1 MTSRNVLF
9 WDLDG
14 TIADSGA
21 GITASLND
29 VFANVGADAMTDA
42 EIRRVIGPP
51 LQTTMPELLSRR
63 NLDVDRTEEFIQEY
77 RRIYIEN
84 HLPHT
89 PVIEGMRDVIETLSQ
104 HWHLALVTAKPQAQ
118 AEVAVRAIGMDH
130 HMVTVVGPAADA
142 PVHKSVLL
150 RRALVDCERELGVAP
165 TLEECWM
172 IGDRNHDIEAGVQVG
187 TKAAGVLWGFGDHE
201 ELTSA
206 GAHAVVATPAELLS
220 LLLPGHK

>member
-21 GITASLND
+21 GITASMNEI
-29 VFANVGADAMTDA
+29 FANVGVEAMSDV

-51 LQTTMPELLSRR
+51 LQTTMPEWLTRR
-63 NLDVDRTEEFIQEY
+63 GLDVARTEEFIQEY
-77 RRIYIEN
+77 RRVYKEN

-89 PVIEGMRDVIETLSQ
+89 PVIEGMRHVIEELSN
-104 HWHLALVTAKPQAQ
+104 HWHLALVTAKPQTQ
-118 AEVAVRAIGMDH
+118 ADVAIRATGLDH
-130 HMVTVVGPAADA
+130 HMVTVVGPADDA

-150 RRALVDCERELGVAP
+150 RRALVDVERELGTAP
-165 TLEECWM
+165 TLEKCWM

-187 TKAAGVLWGFGDHE
+187 TKAAGVLWGFGDRE
-201 ELTSA
+201 ELASA

-220 LLLPGHK
+220 LLLPRD

>member
-1 MTSRNVLF
+1 
-9 WDLDG
+9 
-14 TIADSGA
+14 
-21 GITASLND
+21 
-29 VFANVGADAMTDA
+29 MTDA

-63 NLDVDRTEEFIQEY
+63 SLDVARSEEFIQEY
-77 RRIYIEN
+77 RRTYITQ

-118 AEVAVRAIGMDH
+118 AEVAIRATGLDH
-130 HMVTVVGPAADA
+130 HMVTVVGPAADE

-165 TLEECWM
+165 TLEKCWM
-172 IGDRNHDIEAGVQVG
+172 IGDRNHDIEAGLQVG

-201 ELTSA
+201 ELATA

-220 LLLPGHK
+220 LLLSRD

>member
-21 GITASLND
+21 GITASMNEI
-29 VFANVGADAMTDA
+29 FANVGVEAMSDV

-63 NLDVDRTEEFIQEY
+63 GLDVARTEEFIQEY
-77 RRIYIEN
+77 RRVYKEH

-89 PVIEGMRDVIETLSQ
+89 TVIDGMRDVIEELSK
-104 HWHLALVTAKPQAQ
+104 HWHLAVVTAKPEEQAV
-118 AEVAVRAIGMDH
+118 VAVRATGLDH
-130 HMVTVVGPAADA
+130 HMVTIVGPAADA

-150 RRALVDCERELGVAP
+150 RRALIDVERELGVVP
-165 TLEECWM
+165 SLEQCWM

-187 TKAAGVLWGFGDHE
+187 TNAAGVLWGFGDHD
-201 ELTSA
+201 ELSAA
-206 GAHAVVATPAELLS
+206 GAHAIVSQPDELLS
-220 LLLPGHK
+220 LLLPKS

>member
-14 TIADSGA
+14 TIVDSGA
-21 GITASLND
+21 GITASMNE
-29 VFANVGADAMTDA
+29 VFANVGAEAMSDV

-63 NLDVDRTEEFIQEY
+63 NLDVARTEEFIQEY
-77 RRIYIEN
+77 RRVYIEH

-89 PVIEGMRDVIETLSQ
+89 VVIDGMREVVETLSES
-104 HWHLALVTAKPQAQ
+104 WHLALVTAKPQTQ
-118 AEVAVRAIGMDH
+118 ADIAIRTIGLEH
-130 HMVTVVGPAADA
+130 LMVTVVGPADDG

-150 RRALVDCERELGVAP
+150 RRALVDVERELGVTP
-165 TLEECWM
+165 TLEKCWM

-206 GAHAVVATPAELLS
+206 GAHAVLATTAELLS
-220 LLLPGHK
+220 LLLPGH

>member
-14 TIADSGA
+14 TIVDSGA
-21 GITASLND
+21 GITASMNE
-29 VFANVGADAMTDA
+29 VFANVGAEAMSDV

-63 NLDVDRTEEFIQEY
+63 NLDVARTEEFIQEY
-77 RRIYIEN
+77 RRVYIEH

-89 PVIEGMRDVIETLSQ
+89 VVIDGMREVVETLSES
-104 HWHLALVTAKPQAQ
+104 WHLALVTAKPQTQ
-118 AEVAVRAIGMDH
+118 ADIAIRTIGLEHLMVA
-130 HMVTVVGPAADA
+130 VVGPADDG

-150 RRALVDCERELGVAP
+150 RRALVDVERELGVAP
-165 TLEECWM
+165 TLEKCWM

-187 TKAAGVLWGFGDHE
+187 TKAAGVLWGFGDRE
-201 ELTSA
+201 ELATA

-220 LLLPGHK
+220 LLLPGH

>member
-21 GITASLND
+21 GITASMNEI
-29 VFANVGADAMTDA
+29 FANVGVEAMSDV

-63 NLDVDRTEEFIQEY
+63 GLDVARTEEFIQEY
-77 RRIYIEN
+77 RRVYKEH

-89 PVIEGMRDVIETLSQ
+89 TVIDGMRDVIEELSK
-104 HWHLALVTAKPQAQ
+104 HWHLAVVTAKPEEQAV
-118 AEVAVRAIGMDH
+118 VAVRATGLDH
-130 HMVTVVGPAADA
+130 HMVTIVGPAADA

-150 RRALVDCERELGVAP
+150 RRALIDVERELGVVP
-165 TLEECWM
+165 SLEQCWM

-187 TKAAGVLWGFGDHE
+187 TNAAGVLWGFGDHD
-201 ELTSA
+201 ELSAA
-206 GAHAVVATPAELLS
+206 GAHAIVSQPEELLS
-220 LLLPGHK
+220 LLLPKS

>member
-14 TIADSGA
+14 TIVDSGA
-21 GITASLND
+21 GITASMNE
-29 VFANVGADAMTDA
+29 VFANVGAEAMSDV

-63 NLDVDRTEEFIQEY
+63 NLDVARTEEFIQEY
-77 RRIYIEN
+77 RRVYIEH

-89 PVIEGMRDVIETLSQ
+89 VVIDGMREVVETLSES
-104 HWHLALVTAKPQAQ
+104 WHLALVTAKPQTQ
-118 AEVAVRAIGMDH
+118 ADIAIRTIGLEH
-130 HMVTVVGPAADA
+130 LMVTVVGPADDG

-150 RRALVDCERELGVAP
+150 RRALDDVERELGVAP
-165 TLEECWM
+165 TLEKCWM

-206 GAHAVVATPAELLS
+206 GAHAVLATPAELLS
-220 LLLPGHK
+220 LLLPDH

>member
-21 GITASLND
+21 GITASMNE
-29 VFANVGADAMTDA
+29 VFANVGAEAMSDV

-63 NLDVDRTEEFIQEY
+63 GLDVARTEEFIHEY
-77 RRIYIEN
+77 RRIYKEH

-89 PVIEGMRDVIETLSQ
+89 TVIDGMRDVIEELSK
-104 HWHLALVTAKPQAQ
+104 HWHLAVVTAKPEEQAV
-118 AEVAVRAIGMDH
+118 VAVRATGLDH
-130 HMVTVVGPAADA
+130 HMVTIVGPAADA

-150 RRALVDCERELGVAP
+150 RRALVDVERELGVVP

-187 TKAAGVLWGFGDHE
+187 TNAAGVLWGYGDHA
-201 ELTSA
+201 ELATA
-206 GAHAVVATPAELLS
+206 GAHAIVAQPAELLS
-220 LLLPGHK
+220 LLLPRD

>member
-21 GITASLND
+21 GITASMNEI
-29 VFANVGADAMTDA
+29 FTNVGSEALSDE

-63 NLDVDRTEEFIQEY
+63 GVDVDRVQEFIDEY
-77 RRIYIEN
+77 RRIYKEQ

-89 PVIEGMRDVIETLSQ
+89 PIIDGMREVLEALSE
-104 HWHLALVTAKPQAQ
+104 HWHLAVVTAKPQAQ
-118 AEVAVRAIGMDH
+118 AVVAVRAAGVDH
-130 HMVTVVGPAADA
+130 HMITVVGPAPDV

-150 RRALVDCERELGVAP
+150 RRALMDVERALGVTPAV
-165 TLEECWM
+165 EKCWM
-172 IGDRNHDIEAGVQVG
+172 IGDRNHDMEAAVQVG
-187 TKAAGVLWGFGDHE
+187 TNAAGVLWGYGDHE
-201 ELTSA
+201 ELATA
-206 GAHAVVATPAELLS
+206 GAHAIVSRPTELLS
-220 LLLPGHK
+220 LLLPSD